1 MRLLQKWALSVGST
15 PRFYILWPASLAFVL
30 SYVTL
35 YSLFTEQLPSVPVPR
50 SIPTGTPSLYAKQVL
65 IYSQHFPNYIDNR
78 TADALDPLLSLGS
91 ASSDDKTN
99 PLGLP
104 LVVSAWTLPS
114 NGLNSTDLMRSVMF
128 SPTLSGFP
136 NSLRS
141 GEDLSAAALLV
152 SYFFQDPKDGQI
164 WDQRVSSLVH
174 HSQLDQFFQF
184 TTITTG
190 SDTRTDKSMS
200 SSTMDDQLQPFNF
213 FPGCPFPYAVTT
225 IAWLFIISY
234 MWMVLTDNESVL
246 SEAGL
251 AVTFVVQMFLCIT
264 AALTATSFIVPGFS
278 HYHIRQFV
286 ALPYLVTVVGIQQ
299 MLSLLNAIAKT
310 PPENSPLSRVSQAA
324 EFAIPQSAFR
334 AIVGCVILAFG
345 LLPFNGFS
353 LHARGLCLFMI
364 FSIFLCLGLHATF
377 FMAVISVDLRR
388 LELQDLIFFS
398 NSNSRKRKA
407 ALSKWPR
414 YFKQQEEPLPSPLS
428 DSVVPLS
435 SPPRR
440 FGRIGYSVKSFIY
453 NNRLYFK
460 TRSPITYWTLIF
472 VSILI
477 YFRLLSVGYFE
488 EHLSAALRHPSGR
501 TVFFLNPLLNS
512 VSSWLHFVGKNSLL
526 KIYEPVVLYSH
537 HSTPYLTLAPPLDG
551 ALSPPLY
558 GFLSVHLMLEFLASL
573 GFVTSLTGIVLKF
586 ILPKSVEMPDE
597 TELDAVKF
605 ISKDLTSYHSLDIVR
620 TVVDRCWII
629 TVTLDHKVFVWNA
642 SSAARK
648 QNELPV
654 LVPMPRNFWPLSKL
668 LANCNSGLVFLFSKN
683 VPAVLA
689 WNFKTH
695 QQQYL
700 FHSAEFLSST
710 PVHVFY
716 YETDVIIV
724 TRQGS
729 LLVVPPD
736 GDGIQ
741 VLAIDPEAKDC
752 EVVAS
757 TCLFTPRMAPQLIC
771 VTSAQEI
778 IVGTLIGQDWRFKR
792 LNILESMSAIP
803 KNQRDPLFSSQFTDE
818 FSVEMSKKMM
828 TAPPTEEDLSPKEP
842 LAIPSTR
849 PYVLREPVSSVIP
862 VPAINMVLL
871 TSSTS
876 ASLMD
881 VQTGTIL
888 QHFRVGLFKKG
899 TLRLFHSQPTHC
911 RFCGCASVESI
922 SLAYCDEEDDSTVI
936 MHTFMVENRAKNT
949 ICLRVERDP
958 RETRCVGFEAAT
970 EHQHWIDRVE
980 GWDTT
985 EMNMIM
991 GVRRKECKTASE
1003 DSSSTATVATSI
1015 SLQDLADPNL
1025 VDLKTNEDVAG
1036 NNTKLRN
1043 RSSQPEKSLEPCTP
1057 IWEGWA
1063 MSAVGHV
1070 TFYEIPN
1077 FEDTKGGGIPGRRNQ
1092 LLVQRI
1098 GPVTKFGSKSVAVG
1112 VGNAM
1117 KILYFGNEESY
1128 ISESDAYSIREPTP
1142 STTGRPSRAMTPT
1155 TSNTPVSAAKK
1166 WRRFH

>member
-1 MRLLQKWALSVGST
+1 M
-15 PRFYILWPASLAFVL
+15 L

-50 SIPTGTPSLYAKQVL
+50 SIPTGTPSLYVKQVL
-65 IYSQHFPNYIDNR
+65 IYSQHFPNYIDNH
-78 TADALDPLLSLGS
+78 TADALEPLLSLDS
-91 ASSDDKTN
+91 ASNDDENN

-104 LVVSAWTLPS
+104 LVMSAWTLPS

-152 SYFFQDPKDGQI
+152 SYFFQDPKDGQV
-164 WDQRVSSLVH
+164 WDQRLSELVH
-174 HSQLDQFFQF
+174 QSQLNQFSQF

-190 SDTRTDKSMS
+190 QDTDTHTDKLTS
-200 SSTMDDQLQPFNF
+200 SSTMDNQLKPFNF
-213 FPGCPFPYAVTT
+213 FAGCPFPYAVTT
-225 IAWLFIISY
+225 IAWVCVISY
-234 MWMVLTDNESVL
+234 MWMVLTENESVL

-251 AVTFVVQMFLCIT
+251 AVTFVVQMFLCVT
-264 AALTATSFIVPGFS
+264 GALTATSFIVPGFS

-324 EFAIPQSAFR
+324 EVAIPQSAFR
-334 AIVGCVILAFG
+334 SIVGCVILAFG

-353 LHARGLCLFMI
+353 LHTRGLCLFMI
-364 FSIFLCLGLHATF
+364 FSILLCLGLHATF

-414 YFKQQEEPLPSPLS
+414 YFKQKEEPLSSPLS
-428 DSVVPLS
+428 DSEVPLL

-440 FGRIGYSVKSFIY
+440 LGRIGYSLKSFIY

-460 TRSPITYWTLIF
+460 TRSPIAYWILIF
-472 VSILI
+472 GSILV

-488 EHLSAALRHPSGR
+488 EHLSTALRHPSGK
-501 TVFFLNPLLNS
+501 TVFFLNPLMNS
-512 VSSWLHFVGKNSLL
+512 VSTWLHTVGKNDLV
-526 KIYEPVVLYSH
+526 KIYEPVALYSH
-537 HSTPYLTLAPPLDG
+537 HSAPYLTLAPSLNG

-586 ILPKSVEMPDE
+586 ILPKSIEMPDE
-597 TELDAVKF
+597 TEVDAVKF
-605 ISKDLTSYHSLDIVR
+605 ISKDLTSYRSLDIVR
-620 TVVDRCWII
+620 TLIDGCWII
-629 TVTLDHKVFVWNA
+629 TVTLDHKVFAWNA
-642 SSAARK
+642 SSTARK
-648 QNELPV
+648 QDKAPV
-654 LVPMPRNFWPLSKL
+654 LVPMPQNFWPLSKL
-668 LANCNSGLVFLFSKN
+668 LANCNAGLVFLFSKN

-689 WNFKTH
+689 WNFKTQ

-700 FHSAEFLSST
+700 FHSAEYLSSA

-716 YETDVIIV
+716 YETELIIV

-729 LLVVPPD
+729 LLVIPPD
-736 GDGIQ
+736 GDDIQ
-741 VLAIDPEAKDC
+741 VLTIDPEAKDC

-757 TCLFTPRMAPQLIC
+757 TCLFTPRMAAQLVC
-771 VTSAQEI
+771 VTSTQEI
-778 IVGTLIGQDWRFKR
+778 IVGTLIGLDWRFKK
-792 LNILESMSAIP
+792 LSILESMSAIP

-828 TAPPTEEDLSPKEP
+828 SAPPTEEDLSPKEP

-888 QHFRVGLFKKG
+888 QHFRVGLFRKG

-922 SLAYCDEEDDSTVI
+922 SLAYCDEDDDSTVI

-991 GVRRKECKTASE
+991 GVRRKECKAASE
-1003 DSSSTATVATSI
+1003 DSSSSTATVATSI
-1015 SLQDLADPNL
+1015 SLRDLADPNL
-1025 VDLKTNEDVAG
+1025 AGLKTGDNVSD
-1036 NNTKLRN
+1036 NSTKLRN
-1043 RSSQPEKSLEPCTP
+1043 RSSQQKESFEPCKP

-1098 GPVTKFGSKSVAVG
+1098 GPVVKFGSKSVAVG
-1112 VGNAM
+1112 VGNAV
-1117 KILYFGNEESY
+1117 KVLYFGNEESY
-1128 ISESDAYSIREPTP
+1128 ISESDSNSMREPTP
-1142 STTGRPSRAMTPT
+1142 STIGHPSRAMTPT